1 MSPVLKGSM
10 TSPFNNPAG
19 RAPEQADAY
28 IRSILDLLG
37 DQDPLDVQSG
47 LADALR
53 AAISGL
59 APAQLAR
66 AEAPGKWSI
75 TRTIAHLAD
84 SEVVFGWR
92 LRMVLAQDRPTIT
105 GFDQDAWSARLGG
118 AYPDVG
124 SAIQQIAILRG
135 TNLSLLHSLA
145 PADWDRVGRHVER
158 GDESVRLMARLYAGH
173 DLVHLRQI
181 ARIRQAIGG

>member
-1 MSPVLKGSM
+1 M
-10 TSPFNNPAG
+10 TSPFSNPAG
-19 RAPEQADAY
+19 RAPAQASAY
-28 IRSILDLLG
+28 IRSILELLG
-37 DQDPLDVQSG
+37 DRDPLEVQAG

-53 AAISGL
+53 DAVRGL
-59 APAQLAR
+59 TPAQLKAP
-66 AEAPGKWSI
+66 EAPGKWSVAQ
-75 TRTIAHLAD
+75 TVAHLAD
-84 SEVVFGWR
+84 SEVTFSWR
-92 LRMVLAQDRPTIT
+92 IRMVLAQDRPTIT

-135 TNLSLLHSLA
+135 TNLSLLRSLA
-145 PADWDRVGRHVER
+145 PTDWDRVGLHEER
-158 GDESVRLMARLYAGH
+158 GEESVRHMTRLYAGH